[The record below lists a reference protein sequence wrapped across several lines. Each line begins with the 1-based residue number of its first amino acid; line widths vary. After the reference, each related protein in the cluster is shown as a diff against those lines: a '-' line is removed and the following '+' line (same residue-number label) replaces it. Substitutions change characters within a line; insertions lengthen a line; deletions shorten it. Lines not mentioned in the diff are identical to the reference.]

1 MTIKKIEEVLKKMPT
16 HKIEVG
22 FSSWGDVSP
31 RYKEFVTIEEVV
43 NYLKENY

>member
-16 HKIEVG
+16 
-22 FSSWGDVSP
+22 DVSP